1 MCIAALVWNPDAA
14 TPLLLAANRDE
25 FFARPTEPMHWWP
38 DSPVLAGRDLKA
50 NGAWLGI
57 TRHGRFAMLTN
68 IRNPALRREGAPSRG
83 DIVKNFLESSVAT
96 STFIDALASIA
107 PSYEGFNFLCGQ
119 VNGDSR
125 ELWFLNSTEGSGK
138 RLDQGMFGLSNAS
151 LDTVWPKLTR
161 IKQGLRHALAERG
174 IKAQDARL
182 LRLLRNATPTS
193 EQQLPDTGVPLE
205 WERALGS
212 IFINRDGYGT
222 RASTVLRVSDGHAM
236 ATEINYAPDA
246 SISKRSDFSFEI
258 LSAAHGQSRN
268 NF

>member
-38 DSPVLAGRDLKA
+38 DSHVLAGRDLKA

-57 TRHGRFAMLTN
+57 TRQGRFALVTN

-83 DIVKNFLESSVAT
+83 DIVKNFLESAVPP
-96 STFIDALASIA
+96 STFVAALAAIA
-107 PSYEGFNFLCGQ
+107 AGYEGFNLLCGQ
-119 VNGDSR
+119 VSIASH
-125 ELWFLNSTEGSGK
+125 ELWFLNSAEGHGK
-138 RLDQGMFGLSNAS
+138 RLDQGLYGLSNAS

-161 IKQGLRHALAERG
+161 IKQGLHHALAERE

-212 IFINRDGYGT
+212 IFINHEGYGT
-222 RASTVLRVSDGHAM
+222 RASTVLRVSDGRAS
-236 ATEINYAPDA
+236 ATEVNYAPDA

-258 LSAAHGQSRN
+258 LSAVR
-268 NF
+268 

>member
-1 MCIAALVWNPDAA
+1 MCIAALVWHPDAE

-38 DSPVLAGRDLKA
+38 DSHVLAGRDLKA

-57 TRHGRFAMLTN
+57 TRQGRFALVTN

-83 DIVKNFLESSVAT
+83 DIVKHFLESAVPP
-96 STFIDALASIA
+96 STFVAALAAIA
-107 PSYEGFNFLCGQ
+107 PDYEGFNLLCGQ
-119 VNGDSR
+119 ASAASR
-125 ELWFLNSTEGSGK
+125 ELWFLNSAEGSGK
-138 RLDQGMFGLSNAS
+138 RLDQGLYGLSNAS

-161 IKQGLRHALAERG
+161 IKQGLRHALAERE

-193 EQQLPDTGVPLE
+193 EQQLPDTGAPHE

-222 RASTVLRVSDGHAM
+222 RASTVLRVSDGHAN

-246 SISKRSDFSFEI
+246 SISQRNDFSFEI
-258 LSAAHGQSRN
+258 VSAAR
-268 NF
+268 